1 MNNNYYQNPMFPQEP
16 IGTELEQFNTPNQ
29 ETAPNSTN
37 QSTPSG
43 LTYVQLQ
50 GPYNENIF
58 RANTGKI
65 ASFHMSFPDS
75 VEWRDKIFT
84 GVIEEA
90 GRDHVIISDP
100 KTGKWSLLVLIYL
113 SYVEFDEPINYPIIK
128 SQK

>member
-1 MNNNYYQNPMFPQEP
+1 MNNNYYQNPMFPQEQP
-16 IGTELEQFNTPNQ
+16 GTELKEFNTPNQ
-29 ETAPNSTN
+29 ATAPTTSSN
-37 QSTPSG
+37 
-43 LTYVQLQ
+43 LTYVELQ

-65 ASFHMSFPDS
+65 AHFYMSFRDS
-75 VEWRDKIFT
+75 VEWRDKVFT

-113 SYVEFDEPINYPIIK
+113 NYVEFEEPINYPIIK
-128 SQK
+128 SK